1 MISNNKATPY
11 QSSQCGSIRREGNN
25 WYYRFRMQDTDGT
38 WKMHEFKG
46 GKTKKETE
54 QLLRDALAD
63 YNTIGF
69 VFHPGDITVGELA
82 DLWYE
87 SEIEHGSLSTNGRN
101 GYKNVIRHIKE
112 HSLGNT
118 KLRNV
123 TSEMLQAYVD
133 EKYFGIFD
141 ENGKQIKNGYS
152 ESYMRKQFVV
162 LNGMFK
168 YAVYPKHLLRE
179 NLMQYIK
186 KRKKPKQASL
196 FQDEQEDTLHIIT
209 NDEYLQIIDTL
220 KSSTEQNAVL
230 ALPVSIAYHTG
241 LRAGEV
247 CGLIWDDI
255 NFEGKYLTV
264 RRAMYYDNETGCWE
278 LKTPKSGKSRT
289 VDFGEHLAQVLKKA
303 KTDQLREQM
312 RYGQLYQH
320 HFYQN
325 VNINGRFHCQIF
337 TKLPEELRTL
347 SSRAT
352 KGKFVGEHDTTQ
364 VLTELHFVCSKT
376 GGELLTTQTLKW
388 CNKVVKQL
396 LPELKHF
403 HFHGLRHTY
412 ASTLI
417 NNGANFKDVQEL
429 LGHSDIKITLN
440 TYSHVSEHSRKK
452 TVAIF
457 ESAITG

>member
-1 MISNNKATPY
+1 
-11 QSSQCGSIRREGNN
+11 
-25 WYYRFRMQDTDGT
+25 MQDTDGT

-69 VFHPGDITVGELA
+69 VFHPGDLTVGELA

-179 NLMQYIK
+179 NLMQYIQ

-325 VNINGRFHCQIF
+325 VMAVSIARSSQTSGRTAHAQQSCHERKICRRTRHHTGING
-337 TKLPEELRTL
+337 
-347 SSRAT
+347 
-352 KGKFVGEHDTTQ
+352 
-364 VLTELHFVCSKT
+364 
-376 GGELLTTQTLKW
+376 
-388 CNKVVKQL
+388 
-396 LPELKHF
+396 
-403 HFHGLRHTY
+403 
-412 ASTLI
+412 
-417 NNGANFKDVQEL
+417 
-429 LGHSDIKITLN
+429 ITLCLQQN
-440 TYSHVSEHSRKK
+440 RWRITYYPDVKM
-452 TVAIF
+452 VQ
-457 ESAITG
+457 